1 MSAVE
6 AYDSGITQ
14 RGFTMK
20 PSDSN
25 LTPRQLS
32 FCRLLA
38 EGKLSTTQCY
48 RDAYS
53 TTAKPT
59 TVQKL
64 AYREKNKPHV
74 SRYVDYLIGQKEAA
88 HRAKSL
94 NDRDLTLDSVRRC
107 LKGEIT
113 LSSDQVASAN
123 ILAKASGLFVTQ
135 IADVTPK
142 SSDEITAMLERKLA
156 ELELTSDELH

>member
-1 MSAVE
+1 
-6 AYDSGITQ
+6 
-14 RGFTMK
+14 MK

-48 RDAYS
+48 RDAYT

-64 AYREKNKPHV
+64 AYREKKKAHV
-74 SRYVDYLIGQKEAA
+74 GRYVDYLIGQKEAA

-94 NDRDLTLDSVRRC
+94 NDRELTLDSSRRC

-113 LSSDQVASAN
+113 LNPDQIASAN
-123 ILAKASGLFVTQ
+123 LLAKASGLFQHVQQTEV
-135 IADVTPK
+135 I
-142 SSDEITAMLERKLA
+142 SSSEEITAMLERKLS
-156 ELELTSDELH
+156 ELELTDDELH

>member
-1 MSAVE
+1 
-6 AYDSGITQ
+6 
-14 RGFTMK
+14 MK
-20 PSDSN
+20 PSDSK

-32 FCRLLA
+32 FTRLLA

-48 RDAYS
+48 RDAYG

-64 AYREKNKPHV
+64 AYREKKKGHV
-74 SRYVDYLIGQKEAA
+74 SRYLDYLIGQKEAA

-94 NDRDLTLDSVRRC
+94 NDRELTLDSSRRC

-113 LSSDQVASAN
+113 LNPDQIASAN
-123 ILAKASGLFVTQ
+123 LLAKASGLFQHVQQTEV
-135 IADVTPK
+135 I
-142 SSDEITAMLERKLA
+142 SSSEEITAMLERKLS
-156 ELELTSDELH
+156 ELQLTDDELH

>member
-1 MSAVE
+1 
-6 AYDSGITQ
+6 
-14 RGFTMK
+14 MK
-20 PSDSN
+20 PSDSK
-25 LTPRQLS
+25 LTPRQLA
-32 FCRLLA
+32 FTRLLA

-74 SRYVDYLIGQKEAA
+74 SRYVDYLIGQKESA

-94 NDRDLTLDSVRRC
+94 NDRELTLDSVRRC

-113 LSSDQVASAN
+113 LSTDQIASAN
-123 ILAKASGLFVTQ
+123 ILAKASGMFVQQVEMT
-135 IADVTPK
+135 TPQ
-142 SSDEITAMLERKLA
+142 SSDEITAMLERKLSD
-156 ELELTSDELH
+156 LELIDDDLH